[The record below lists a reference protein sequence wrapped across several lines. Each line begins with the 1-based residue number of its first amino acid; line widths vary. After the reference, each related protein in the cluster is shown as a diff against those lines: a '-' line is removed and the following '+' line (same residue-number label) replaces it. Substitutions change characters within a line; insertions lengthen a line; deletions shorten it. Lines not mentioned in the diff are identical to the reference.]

1 MCVVFHFQVLGK
13 TAYIDW
19 PFLCAATVD
28 IIENK
33 QVSYFARSKAQSSG
47 KLRVEERKGADA
59 ERWLKNANM
68 LMDTF
73 VSLKGIECQ
82 ELSGSPI
89 LAHVLP
95 ISGTARGYD
104 GSMKHNLAQQ
114 RIQVPLQLALRCH
127 PQQMQRPPGDADT
140 PKEAGSMEPVKPG
153 SR

>member
-1 MCVVFHFQVLGK
+1 MCSFFFFQVLGK

-33 QVSYFARSKAQSSG
+33 QVSYFAKSKTQSSG
-47 KLRVEERKGADA
+47 KPRVEERKGADA
-59 ERWLKNANM
+59 ERWIKNASM

-73 VSLKGIECQ
+73 ISLRGIECQ
-82 ELSGSPI
+82 ELPGSPI

-104 GSMKHNLAQQ
+104 GSMKHNLARQ

-127 PQQMQRPPGDADT
+127 PQQMQTASVDAGT
-140 PKEAGSMEPVKPG
+140 KEAGSMEPVKPG